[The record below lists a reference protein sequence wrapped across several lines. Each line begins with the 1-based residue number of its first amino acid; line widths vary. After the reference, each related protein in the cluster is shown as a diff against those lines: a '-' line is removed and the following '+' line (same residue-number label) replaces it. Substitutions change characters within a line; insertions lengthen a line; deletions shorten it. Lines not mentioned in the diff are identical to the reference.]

1 MSDDVIVINR
11 GLESKTSASGKTR
24 FHIKVISEALA
35 FDLDTKR
42 LVQPVAD
49 AMAHHFREQ
58 IRNIS
63 TQASAATIKAREAAK
78 RALSKGE
85 AWAAKRYAG
94 GRMGQRQPAQSTK
107 LFNDSGRMI
116 ESIVATPASD
126 GTFRVNVAA
135 NRLDPSTLNGGQ
147 GALDRIWARLVQLV
161 PSIQDMSL
169 AMQSDEVLRART
181 AGLQRMII
189 KMKASSGAGML
200 DVLKEAAKVAQNVG
214 GIGNRLAG

>member
-1 MSDDVIVINR
+1 MSDDILAINR
-11 GLESKTSASGKTR
+11 GLESKTSTSGKTR
-24 FHIKVISEALA
+24 FHIRVVSETLA
-35 FDLDTKR
+35 FDMDTKR

-63 TQASAATIKAREAAK
+63 AQASAATVKAREAAK

-94 GRMGQRQPAQSTK
+94 GRMGAREPAQSTK

-135 NRLDPSTLNGGQ
+135 NRLSPETLNGGQ
-147 GALDRIWARLVQLV
+147 GALERIWARLVQLV
-161 PSIQDMSL
+161 PSIQDMAI

-189 KMKASSGAGML
+189 KMKASSGAGAM
-200 DVLKEAAKVAQNVG
+200 DVVRAAIQLAETAG
-214 GIGNRLAG
+214 RLAG